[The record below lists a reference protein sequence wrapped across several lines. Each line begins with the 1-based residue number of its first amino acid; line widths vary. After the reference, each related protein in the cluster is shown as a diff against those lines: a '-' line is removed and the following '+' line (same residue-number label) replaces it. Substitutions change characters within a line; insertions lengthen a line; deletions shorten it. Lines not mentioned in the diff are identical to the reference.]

1 MRILRVLA
9 DGHRRRQEALSRVLR
24 TEYLTAWARYQAAAP
39 GPETERAWS
48 ATVALMI
55 HKYGRAS
62 AEVAA
67 DYYTEARQTAQAKG
81 TFTVPVADPPPLAQ
95 VTASRKA
102 VRKSA
107 APRPGDDDA
116 QATERWRITQRDRDL
131 AAVQRLAAQAGRRTI
146 EKAARADPAA
156 VGWVR
161 VTGGNCCAFC
171 AILAMRGLVYA
182 DRESA
187 VRTGSGDSYHDRCAC
202 TPEPVFRGRPSDDE
216 PQVAEWE
223 ELYYA
228 ASHGAY
234 GTEKLRAF
242 RRAFDAKYGGRH
254 ARGAST

>member
-9 DGHRRRQEALSRVLR
+9 DGHRRRQEALSRVLH
-24 TEYLTAWARYQAAAP
+24 TEYLTAWARYQAAPP

-48 ATVALMI
+48 ATIARMI

-62 AEVAA
+62 AELAA
-67 DYYTEARQTAQAKG
+67 DYYTEARQAAQAKG
-81 TFTVPVADPPPLAQ
+81 AFSVPVADPPPLAQ
-95 VTASRKA
+95 VTAARKA

-107 APRPGDDDA
+107 APRPDDDPEA
-116 QATERWRITQRDRDL
+116 VERWRNTQRDRDL

-161 VTGGNCCAFC
+161 VTGGTCCAFC
-171 AILAMRGLVYA
+171 ALLAMRGLIYA

-216 PQVAEWE
+216 PQVAEWD
-223 ELYYA
+223 ELYYE

-234 GTEKLRAF
+234 GAEKLKAF
-242 RRAFDAKYGGRH
+242 RRAFDAKYGQGRNQS
-254 ARGAST
+254 ASA